1 MALEVAFGWCSHPGP
16 RSVNEDWATAAV
28 GKGRDQD
35 RGAIVAIADG
45 VSTGGDGREAAR
57 TSAMTVVLDYFSAP
71 DSWDTS
77 VVLDRLIDAQNAWLA
92 AHNRCRRA
100 TAQGGRAAIAMT
112 TLTTVTLR
120 GQVWTVAHVGDTRAW
135 LIRGDDCIQLTQD
148 HSFSETFQSSRLTRA
163 LGLDDRVRIDF
174 VQGELRKGD
183 IFLLTS
189 DGVHGVLGRAV
200 LSKLARDSDV
210 QGACDAIVAAA
221 RKAGTPDNATAL
233 MVRIGALIERGFDG
247 ALAAS
252 RRLPGLP
259 TLKPGDA
266 VDGFTIESLLA
277 DTGVHRLYRAHTTGG
292 DRKVLLKAL
301 HPSRAGDEQER
312 AMLAHEAWLSS
323 RIGRA
328 DPPRGEAGFVAVL
341 PAESRSAQYIA
352 FDWHEG
358 VTLQALLKSGTPM
371 DVADVVAA
379 AIAIARALGRLHRTG
394 VIHRDVKPDNLLRSD
409 DGRWWILDL
418 GAALSG
424 SDPPELRLL
433 RAGTP
438 SYMNPEQWGRDGRGP
453 QPADE
458 ASDLYALGVTLYQ
471 WLTTRLPY
479 GQVVPFQAGRFRH
492 DPKPPSR
499 LRPDVPVWLDS
510 VVLRSVALDARLRFE
525 TAEELVLALER
536 GAARPLAT
544 LAPTP
549 LAARDPTALWKIALG
564 MSVLLNLLL
573 MYWLLFLPR

>member
-1 MALEVAFGWCSHPGP
+1 
-16 RSVNEDWATAAV
+16 
-28 GKGRDQD
+28 
-35 RGAIVAIADG
+35 
-45 VSTGGDGREAAR
+45 
-57 TSAMTVVLDYFSAP
+57 
-71 DSWDTS
+71 
-77 VVLDRLIDAQNAWLA
+77 
-92 AHNRCRRA
+92 
-100 TAQGGRAAIAMT
+100 
-112 TLTTVTLR
+112 
-120 GQVWTVAHVGDTRAW
+120 
-135 LIRGDDCIQLTQD
+135 
-148 HSFSETFQSSRLTRA
+148 
-163 LGLDDRVRIDF
+163 
-174 VQGELRKGD
+174 
-183 IFLLTS
+183 
-189 DGVHGVLGRAV
+189 
-200 LSKLARDSDV
+200 
-210 QGACDAIVAAA
+210 
-221 RKAGTPDNATAL
+221 
-233 MVRIGALIERGFDG
+233 
-247 ALAAS
+247 
-252 RRLPGLP
+252 
-259 TLKPGDA
+259 
-266 VDGFTIESLLA
+266 
-277 DTGVHRLYRAHTTGG
+277 
-292 DRKVLLKAL
+292 
-301 HPSRAGDEQER
+301 
-312 AMLAHEAWLSS
+312 MLAHEAWLSS
-323 RIGRA
+323 RIGRE

-341 PAESRSAQYIA
+341 PAESPSAQYIA
-352 FDWHEG
+352 FDWREG
-358 VTLQALLKSGTPM
+358 VTLQTLLKSGTPM

-394 VIHRDVKPDNLLRSD
+394 VIHRDVKPDNLLRSG

-479 GQVVPFQAGRFRH
+479 GQVVPFQAGRFRN

-564 MSVLLNLLL
+564 DVGAAEPAADLLAAVPAPLRRFQRGCGPSGSGRSSRRRRPAVVDQLGVRRRRRCCGGRPRAAALLGPG
-573 MYWLLFLPR
+573 PRPADLHPPSITIMAAARPAKATKPQK